1 VRPRYDRGAH
11 NNCTTNNYDAND
23 NCTGN
28 NNRTSNNSSHHRPGN
43 HSEEA
48 NL

>member
-23 NCTGN
+23 N
-28 NNRTSNNSSHHRPGN
+28 RTSNDSSHHRPGN